1 MSRSNSTTG
10 ITATQFNL
18 RGKVALVTGAS
29 RGVGRGIA
37 IVLADAGATV
47 YITGRTVEE
56 GAGRGGLPGS
66 ITSTAAEI
74 AGRGGTAIA
83 IACDH
88 TVDAQTN
95 AVFEQ
100 IDADQGGKVD
110 ILVNNVWGGY
120 ENLIVDGK
128 SVENL
133 PFWEQPTDRWN
144 AMFDAG
150 VHAHYVC
157 SVEAAKR
164 MVPARSGLIVTIS
177 FWAAQK
183 FMSGVA
189 YGSAKAADDKM
200 CRDMGHQLRPHEV
213 AVIALSGTGE
223 NRICHAVCRLHGPVE
238 LRVTGIHGS
247 RRCRAGPGPERH
259 EAVRAG
265 TGRRQAC
272 PGVWVHRCGWNPT
285 DPSHTEY
292 RLNPVVWGARA

>member
-213 AVIALSGTGE
+213 AVIALS
-223 NRICHAVCRLHGPVE
+223 
-238 LRVTGIHGS
+238 
-247 RRCRAGPGPERH
+247 PGLVRTEYVMRFADYMDLSNSESPEF
-259 EAVRAG
+259 
-265 TGRRQAC
+265 TGRAVAALAQDPNVMRRSGQVLVAAKLAREY
-272 PGVWVHRCGWNPT
+272 GFT
-285 DPSHTEY
+285 DVDGTQPIPLT
-292 RLNPVVWGARA
+292 LNTA